1 MDDLLWLSHNISPF
15 AICGEG
21 NVSTRTSNG
30 FLIKASGYDLKTI
43 TQAQFVECD
52 LDGEPIKRFDKRPS
66 IETSFHSF
74 LYQFPEVNFIAHS
87 HPTNT
92 LKILCS
98 KFAKDFS
105 KTRLFPDQ
113 VVRNGERSCYVR
125 YKNPGE
131 DLKKE
136 IGFEVCY
143 YYGEYDRVPQL
154 ILLQNHGIIATGRT
168 AKEAYYATMMCEKAA
183 EIYIGSKLLGQT
195 KLSKNNINNLIE
207 MPQEIYRR
215 NLIHENHLC

>member
-1 MDDLLWLSHNISPF
+1 MDDLIWLSHSISPF

-21 NVSTRTSNG
+21 NVSSRTDKG

-43 TQAQFVECD
+43 TQNQFVECD
-52 LDGEPIKRFDKRPS
+52 FNGEPLNRFDKNPS

-87 HPTNT
+87 HPSNV

-113 VVRNGERSCYVR
+113 VVRNGVKSCFVP
-125 YKNPGE
+125 YKTPGE
-131 DLKKE
+131 SLKTE
-136 IGFEVCY
+136 LGFQVCY
-143 YYGEYDRVPQL
+143 YYCKYGYVPQV
-154 ILLQNHGIIATGRT
+154 ILLQNHGLITTGKS

-183 EIYIGSKLLGQT
+183 DIYIGSKLLGQT
-195 KLSKNNINNLIE
+195 KLSKTNIKDLTE
-207 MPQEIYRR
+207 MPQENYRR
-215 NLIHENHLC
+215 NIIK